1 MLELQTQ
8 RAFTID
14 AVLAQTEEELALG
27 KVPASMDAL
36 CDANIWICD
45 SGASNHSTNS
55 DAGARNKRDT
65 TSASLGHV
73 GQAVKATSSI
83 DVPGYFLGKDG
94 KPGLRTR
101 LDDMSY
107 NNRLNF
113 NLMSLT
119 RMLINGW
126 KVTKGIRL
134 AFRSRKAIMSS
145 ISIS

>member
-1 MLELQTQ
+1 M
-8 RAFTID
+8 
-14 AVLAQTEEELALG
+14 ALG
-27 KVPASMDAL
+27 EVPASMDVL
-36 CDANIWICD
+36 RDANIWICD

-55 DAGARNKRDT
+55 DAGARNKRET

-83 DVPGYFLGKDG
+83 DVSGYFLGKDG
-94 KPGLRTR
+94 KPGLKAC
-101 LDDMSY
+101 LKDASFNAM
-107 NNRLNF
+107 LNF

-119 RMLINGW
+119 RMLVNGW
-126 KVTKGIRL
+126 KVTKGTRL